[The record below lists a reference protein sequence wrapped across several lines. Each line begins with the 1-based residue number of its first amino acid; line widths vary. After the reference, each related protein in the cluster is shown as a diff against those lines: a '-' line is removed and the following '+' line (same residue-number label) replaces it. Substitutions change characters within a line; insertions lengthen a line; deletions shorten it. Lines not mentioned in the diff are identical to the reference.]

1 MDGSDVK
8 NEGTREM
15 IYIRKE
21 CEPVR
26 YGFNFY
32 PLSDKGSFGFVFKVK
47 DFQFMCRYSKVT
59 KKLSLRKAQEK

>member
-1 MDGSDVK
+1 
-8 NEGTREM
+8 M

-32 PLSDKGSFGFVFKVK
+32 SISDKGSFGFVFKVK
-47 DFQFMCRYSKVT
+47 NFRFMCRYSKIT
-59 KKLSLRKAQEK
+59 KKWILQ